1 LKESK
6 LDYYIIYFLS
16 ATIFKP
22 ILIRTTGR
30 SAILPGAVAVRIEKI
45 LEGKGISKNLKEEQS
60 RIYVH
65 RIGSR

>member
-1 LKESK
+1 LKESE

-22 ILIRTTGR
+22 IHIRTTGG
-30 SAILPGAVAVRIEKI
+30 SAILPGAVAVRIEKV

-60 RIYVH
+60 RICVH